1 MKNFLKDNVR
11 EVIDVF
17 KQNNFKCYVVGG
29 AIRNYL
35 LNIPIYEF
43 DLCTNAHPKYVKSLF
58 KKHIDIGEKFG
69 CIKIYFKG
77 DWFEITTLRIE
88 KEYVDFRHA
97 NYIKFINSPYK
108 DSLRRDFTINSIY
121 YNGDKLIDPMFGIN
135 DIKHKLL
142 RVIGDGNIKFKEDPL
157 RILRCIRFK
166 SELNFNIE
174 YLTLLSLKNNFNLI
188 TNLSKYRISEELKKI
203 FNGVNSIKC
212 IQLLNSLN
220 FFSLISNKEIKLFNI
235 NFLISSI
242 NDFHLKIF
250 CLFYFH
256 SKICDNL
263 MFQIIEDT
271 YNINK
276 KNMIEIKKVYDAIK
290 NFQNNKLFIKKI
302 ILKESYE
309 FSFKIILILSHYI
322 DKTILKNFYKIKW
335 GYSPLKLKHININT
349 QNFVKNK
356 KDVIKYNKYLITLLH
371 FKPYLNKYKILIH
384 LINNFKP

>member
-35 LNIPIYEF
+35 LSIPIYEF

-203 FNGVNSIKC
+203 FKGVNSIKC

-256 SKICDNL
+256 AKICDNL

-276 KNMIEIKKVYDAIK
+276 KNMIEIKKLYDAIK